1 MPWFEHGT
9 SRIYYEEAGSGDPVL
24 LLPGFSDSIAGHTL
38 LRETLRPHYRVIAA
52 DLPGSG
58 RSQPQPRQYTANYF
72 DDDARSFVAL
82 LQKVAGR
89 PTHLVGFSDGGE
101 DALLMAALAPEV
113 ARSVLTWGAAG
124 VVSDPSGQLREAML
138 NVVDRPIPPMEQ
150 YREHLVATYGE
161 ANARAMTQS
170 FATAL
175 GAIIEAGG
183 DISRSKVGAI
193 TCPVLLIAGEHDL
206 FVSKALLDELAGHIP
221 AAETIE
227 VEGVGHD
234 LHIARPEW
242 FVQTSLDW
250 LKRH

>member
-1 MPWFEHGT
+1 MPWFEHGA
-9 SRIYYEEAGSGDPVL
+9 SRIYYEESGSGDPVL

-38 LRETLRPHYRVIAA
+38 LRETLQPHYRVIAA

-58 RSQPQPRQYTANYF
+58 RSQPQPRQYTASYF

-82 LQKVAGR
+82 LQKVAGG

-101 DALLMAALAPEV
+101 DALLMAAQAPEV

-124 VVSDPSGQLREAML
+124 VVSDPSGQLREAMR
-138 NVVDRPIPPMEQ
+138 NVVDRPIPPLQ
-150 YREHLVATYGE
+150 DYREYLVATYGE

-170 FATAL
+170 FAKAL
-175 GAIIEAGG
+175 SAIIEAGG

-193 TCPVLLIAGEHDL
+193 ACPALLIVGEHDM
-206 FVSKALLDELAGHIP
+206 FVSKALIDELAVHIHT
-221 AAETIE
+221 AETME

-234 LHIARPEW
+234 LHNARPAW
-242 FVQTSLDW
+242 FVQTVLDW